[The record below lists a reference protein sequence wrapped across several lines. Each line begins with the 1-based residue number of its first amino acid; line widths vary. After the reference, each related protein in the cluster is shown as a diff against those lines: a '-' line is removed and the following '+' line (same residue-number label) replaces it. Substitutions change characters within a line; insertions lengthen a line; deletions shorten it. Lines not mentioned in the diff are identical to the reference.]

1 MSHGWVDFMHADW
14 EAIWHGER
22 GRRDAGGLDLYL
34 CGYPCMSH
42 PCGCPCISVRGGCHM
57 RSFRVCGKGRG
68 VDVEGCRGDRF
79 GGLGSGTTWHA
90 ASFHRFVSP
99 SIPLPRFLPL
109 PPASSRFLPLPP
121 ASSRFLP
128 IPPASSRFLPLPLS
142 ALGTCASAGRDSLSR
157 GDHDVARA
165 LLRFRS
171 HINLRSLVIDVI
183 VAGIGFRRAQSVS
196 FSSRVP

>member
-1 MSHGWVDFMHADW
+1 MQIGKQSGTGSEVEGTPAGYICISVGIPVCPTPAGVPVSLL
-14 EAIWHGER
+14 EAGVTCVHSGSVAR
-22 GRRDAGGLDLYL
+22 AGGLTWRVVGETALADWGLALRGTLRRFIVSCLLAFL
-34 CGYPCMSH
+34 C
-42 PCGCPCISVRGGCHM
+42 
-57 RSFRVCGKGRG
+57 
-68 VDVEGCRGDRF
+68 
-79 GGLGSGTTWHA
+79 HA
-90 ASFHRFVSP
+90 SS
-99 SIPLPRFLPL
+99 RFLPL

-121 ASSRFLP
+121 DSSRFLP
-128 IPPASSRFLPLPLS
+128 IPPDSSRFLPLPLS